1 MNKYN
6 SSLITPVLLAGSIII
21 IITFGIRGSFGVFQI
36 PIENEFQWLRVEFS
50 LALAIQ
56 NLGWGIG
63 APIFGALGEKFG
75 DRKLIIAGAFCYV
88 IGLVLSTFAQNPL
101 THQFLEFIIGFGI
114 AGTGMGM
121 ILAVV
126 GRASSEKNRS
136 MALGIVTAAGSVG
149 QMIGAPIA
157 QALLNSYNWQ
167 QVFIMFALSIII
179 VMLAVPF
186 LKDNPVATK
195 KEIEISLMKVL
206 GNAFKDPNFSMIFFG
221 FFACGY
227 QLAFVSAHF
236 PAMITEMCSAIS
248 PSSILHYLSVSSTSS
263 LGAFAIAFIGF
274 TNIFGTIYA
283 GWLGQRFQ
291 KKYLLAGVYA
301 LRTLIGLLFIIFPIT
316 PLSVVLFS
324 IFMGSLWLATVP
336 LTSGLIAHI
345 YGLRYMGT
353 LYGLV
358 FLSHQL
364 GSFLGVWMG
373 GRLYDATGDYTL
385 VWWIGIG
392 VSAFSTLIHLPIKEK
407 RLQTIDTHYCYTLM
421 PKSGHIIS

>member
-1 MNKYN
+1 MNNYK
-6 SSLITPVLLAGSIII
+6 SSLITPVLLAGSLII

-50 LALAIQ
+50 LAIAIQ

-75 DRKLIIAGAFCYV
+75 DKKMIVAGAFCYV
-88 IGLVLSTFAQNPL
+88 IGLVLSTYAQNPL
-101 THQFLEFIIGFGI
+101 THQFLELIIGFGI
-114 AGTGMGM
+114 AGTGLGM

-136 MALGIVTAAGSVG
+136 MALGIVTAAGSFG
-149 QMIGAPIA
+149 QMFGAPIA
-157 QALLNSYNWQ
+157 QALLNFYSWQ
-167 QVFIMFALSIII
+167 QVFIIFALTIIL
-179 VMLAVPF
+179 VMSVVPF
-186 LKDNPVATK
+186 LKDAPIATK
-195 KEIEISLMKVL
+195 KEVEVSLTKVL
-206 GNAFKDPNFSMIFFG
+206 SNAFKDPTFSMIFFG

-227 QLAFVSAHF
+227 QLAFLTAHF
-236 PAMITEMCSAIS
+236 PAMVTEMCSAIT
-248 PSSILHYLSVSSTSS
+248 PSSALHFIGVSTTSS
-263 LGAFAIAFIGF
+263 LGALAIGLIAFS
-274 TNIFGTIYA
+274 NIFGTIYA
-283 GWLGQRFQ
+283 GWLGQKFP

-301 LRTLIGLLFIIFPIT
+301 LRALIGLIFILLPIT
-316 PLSVVLFS
+316 PVTVILFS
-324 IFMGSLWLATVP
+324 LFMGSLWLATVP

-345 YGLRYMGT
+345 YGLRFMGT

-358 FLSHQL
+358 FFSHQI

-392 VSAFSTLIHLPIKEK
+392 VSVFSTLIHIPIKEQ
-407 RLQTIDTHYCYTLM
+407 RLQTA
-421 PKSGHIIS
+421 

>member
-1 MNKYN
+1 MKEYN
-6 SSLITPVLLAGSIII
+6 SSLISPVLIAGCLIII
-21 IITFGIRGSFGVFQI
+21 VTFGIRGSFGVFQI

-50 LALAIQ
+50 LAIAIQ

-75 DRKLIIAGAFCYV
+75 DRKMIIAGSLCYV
-88 IGLVLSTFAQNPL
+88 SGLILSTFAQNPL
-101 THQFLEFIIGFGI
+101 THQFLELIIGFGI

-149 QMIGAPIA
+149 QMVGAPLA
-157 QALLNSYNWQ
+157 QTLVDLYGWQ
-167 QVFIMFALSIII
+167 QVFIIFALSIVL
-179 VMLAVPF
+179 VMSVVPL
-186 LKDNPVATK
+186 LKETPVSSK
-195 KEIEISLMKVL
+195 KEIEVSLTKVL
-206 GNAFKDPNFSMIFFG
+206 GNAFKDPNFSMIFLG

-236 PAMITEMCSAIS
+236 PAMVTEMCSAIS
-248 PSSILHYLSVSSTSS
+248 PSSLLQYIGVSTTSS
-263 LGAFAIAFIGF
+263 LGALGIALIGF
-274 TNIFGTIYA
+274 SNIFGTIYA
-283 GWLGQRFQ
+283 GWLGQKFP
-291 KKYLLAGVYA
+291 KKYLLAIVYA

-316 PLSVVLFS
+316 PMSVVLFS
-324 IFMGSLWLATVP
+324 FFMGSLWLATVP

-373 GRLYDATGDYTL
+373 GKLYDATGDYTL
-385 VWWIGIG
+385 VWWIGVG
-392 VSAFSTLIHLPIKEK
+392 VSAFSAIIHLPIKEK
-407 RLQTIDTHYCYTLM
+407 KLQ
-421 PKSGHIIS
+421 PA

>member
-1 MNKYN
+1 MNNYK
-6 SSLITPVLLAGSIII
+6 SSLITPVLLAGSLII

-36 PIENEFQWLRVEFS
+36 PIESEFQWLRVEFS
-50 LALAIQ
+50 LAIAIQ

-75 DRKLIIAGAFCYV
+75 DKKMIVAGAFCYV
-88 IGLVLSTFAQNPL
+88 IGLVLSTYAQNPL
-101 THQFLEFIIGFGI
+101 THQFLELIIGFGI
-114 AGTGMGM
+114 AGTGLGM

-136 MALGIVTAAGSVG
+136 MALGIVTAAGSFG
-149 QMIGAPIA
+149 QMFGAPIA
-157 QALLNSYNWQ
+157 QALLNFYSWQ
-167 QVFIMFALSIII
+167 QVFIIFALTIIL
-179 VMLAVPF
+179 VMSVVPF
-186 LKDNPVATK
+186 LKDAPLVTK
-195 KEIEISLMKVL
+195 KEVEISLTKVL
-206 GNAFKDPNFSMIFFG
+206 SNAFKDPTFSMIFFG

-227 QLAFVSAHF
+227 QLAFLTAHF
-236 PAMITEMCSAIS
+236 PAMVTEMCSAIT
-248 PSSILHYLSVSSTSS
+248 PSSALHFIGVSTTSS
-263 LGAFAIAFIGF
+263 LGALAIGLIAFS
-274 TNIFGTIYA
+274 NIFGTIYA
-283 GWLGQRFQ
+283 GWLGQKFQ

-301 LRTLIGLLFIIFPIT
+301 LRALIGLIFILLPIT
-316 PLSVVLFS
+316 PVTVILFS
-324 IFMGSLWLATVP
+324 LFMGSLWLATVP

-358 FLSHQL
+358 FFSHQI

-392 VSAFSTLIHLPIKEK
+392 VSVFSTLIHIPIKEQ
-407 RLQTIDTHYCYTLM
+407 RLQTA
-421 PKSGHIIS
+421 

>member
-1 MNKYN
+1 MNNYK
-6 SSLITPVLLAGSIII
+6 SSLITPVLLAGSLII

-50 LALAIQ
+50 LAIAIQ

-75 DRKLIIAGAFCYV
+75 DKKMIVAGAFCYV
-88 IGLVLSTFAQNPL
+88 IGLVLSTYAQNPL
-101 THQFLEFIIGFGI
+101 THQFLELIIGFGI
-114 AGTGMGM
+114 AGTGLGM

-136 MALGIVTAAGSVG
+136 MALGIVTAAGSFG
-149 QMIGAPIA
+149 QMFGAPIA
-157 QALLNSYNWQ
+157 QALLNFYSWQ
-167 QVFIMFALSIII
+167 QVFIIFALTI
-179 VMLAVPF
+179 VLVMSVVPF
-186 LKDNPVATK
+186 LKDAPMVTK
-195 KEIEISLMKVL
+195 KEVEISLTKVL
-206 GNAFKDPNFSMIFFG
+206 SNAFKDPTFSMIFFG

-227 QLAFVSAHF
+227 QLAFLTAHF
-236 PAMITEMCSAIS
+236 PAMVTEMCSAIT
-248 PSSILHYLSVSSTSS
+248 PSSALHFIGVSTTSS
-263 LGAFAIAFIGF
+263 LGALAIGLIAFS
-274 TNIFGTIYA
+274 NIFGTIYA
-283 GWLGQRFQ
+283 GWLGQKFP
-291 KKYLLAGVYA
+291 KKYLLVGVYA
-301 LRTLIGLLFIIFPIT
+301 LRALIGLIFILLPIT
-316 PLSVVLFS
+316 PVTVILFS
-324 IFMGSLWLATVP
+324 LFMGSLWLATVP

-358 FLSHQL
+358 FFSHQI

-392 VSAFSTLIHLPIKEK
+392 VSVFSTLIHIPIKEQ
-407 RLQTIDTHYCYTLM
+407 RLQTA
-421 PKSGHIIS
+421 

>member
-1 MNKYN
+1 MSNYK
-6 SSLITPVLLAGSIII
+6 SSLITPVLLAGSLII

-50 LALAIQ
+50 LAIAIQ

-75 DRKLIIAGAFCYV
+75 DKKMIVAGAFCYV
-88 IGLVLSTFAQNPL
+88 IGLVLSTYAQNPL
-101 THQFLEFIIGFGI
+101 THQFLELIIGFGI
-114 AGTGMGM
+114 AGTGLGM

-136 MALGIVTAAGSVG
+136 MALGIVTAAGSFG
-149 QMIGAPIA
+149 QMFGAPIA
-157 QALLNSYNWQ
+157 QALLNFYSWQ
-167 QVFIMFALSIII
+167 QVFIIFALTIIL
-179 VMLAVPF
+179 VMSVVPF
-186 LKDNPVATK
+186 LKDAPMVTK
-195 KEIEISLMKVL
+195 KEVEISLTKVL
-206 GNAFKDPNFSMIFFG
+206 SNAFKDPTFSMIFFG

-227 QLAFVSAHF
+227 QLAFLTAHF
-236 PAMITEMCSAIS
+236 PAMVTEMCSKIT
-248 PSSILHYLSVSSTSS
+248 PSSALHFIGVSTTSS
-263 LGAFAIAFIGF
+263 LGALAIGLIAFS
-274 TNIFGTIYA
+274 NIFGTIYA
-283 GWLGQRFQ
+283 GWLGQKFP

-301 LRTLIGLLFIIFPIT
+301 LRALIGLIFILLPIT
-316 PLSVVLFS
+316 PVTVILFS
-324 IFMGSLWLATVP
+324 LFMGSLWLATVP

-358 FLSHQL
+358 FFSHQI

-392 VSAFSTLIHLPIKEK
+392 VSVFSTLIHIPIKEQ
-407 RLQTIDTHYCYTLM
+407 RLQTA
-421 PKSGHIIS
+421 

>member
-1 MNKYN
+1 MKEYN
-6 SSLITPVLLAGSIII
+6 SSLISPVLIAGCLIII
-21 IITFGIRGSFGVFQI
+21 VTFGIRGSFGVFQI

-50 LALAIQ
+50 LAIAIQ

-75 DRKLIIAGAFCYV
+75 DRKMIIAGSFCYV
-88 IGLVLSTFAQNPL
+88 SGLILSTFAQNPL
-101 THQFLEFIIGFGI
+101 THQFLELIIGFGI

-149 QMIGAPIA
+149 QMVGAPLA
-157 QALLNSYNWQ
+157 QTLVDLYGWQ
-167 QVFIMFALSIII
+167 QVFIIFAFSIVL
-179 VMLAVPF
+179 VMSVVPL
-186 LKDNPVATK
+186 LKETPVSTK
-195 KEIEISLMKVL
+195 KEIEVSLTKVL
-206 GNAFKDPNFSMIFFG
+206 GNAFKDPNFSMIFLG

-236 PAMITEMCSAIS
+236 PAMVTEMCSAIS
-248 PSSILHYLSVSSTSS
+248 PSSLLQYIGVSTTSS
-263 LGAFAIAFIGF
+263 LGALGIAVIGF
-274 TNIFGTIYA
+274 SNIFGTIYA
-283 GWLGQRFQ
+283 GWLGQKFP
-291 KKYLLAGVYA
+291 KKYLLAIVYA

-316 PLSVVLFS
+316 PMSVVLFS
-324 IFMGSLWLATVP
+324 FFMGSLWLATVP

-373 GRLYDATGDYTL
+373 GKLYDATDDYTL
-385 VWWIGIG
+385 VWWIGVG
-392 VSAFSTLIHLPIKEK
+392 VSAFSAIIHLPIKEK
-407 RLQTIDTHYCYTLM
+407 KLQ
-421 PKSGHIIS
+421 PA

>member
-1 MNKYN
+1 
-6 SSLITPVLLAGSIII
+6 
-21 IITFGIRGSFGVFQI
+21 
-36 PIENEFQWLRVEFS
+36 
-50 LALAIQ
+50 
-56 NLGWGIG
+56 
-63 APIFGALGEKFG
+63 
-75 DRKLIIAGAFCYV
+75 
-88 IGLVLSTFAQNPL
+88 
-101 THQFLEFIIGFGI
+101 
-114 AGTGMGM
+114 
-121 ILAVV
+121 
-126 GRASSEKNRS
+126 
-136 MALGIVTAAGSVG
+136 
-149 QMIGAPIA
+149 
-157 QALLNSYNWQ
+157 
-167 QVFIMFALSIII
+167 MFALSIII

-248 PSSILHYLSVSSTSS
+248 PTSILHYLSVSSTSS
-263 LGAFAIAFIGF
+263 LGAFAIALIGF

-407 RLQTIDTHYCYTLM
+407 RLQTI
-421 PKSGHIIS
+421 

>member
-1 MNKYN
+1 MKVNN
-6 SSLITPVLLAGSIII
+6 SSLISPVLIAGCLII

-50 LALAIQ
+50 LAIAIQ

-63 APIFGALGEKFG
+63 APIFGALGEKLG
-75 DRKLIIAGAFCYV
+75 DRKMIIVGALCYV
-88 IGLVLSTFAQNPL
+88 TGLILSTFAQNPL
-101 THQFLEFIIGFGI
+101 THQFLELIIGFGI

-149 QMIGAPIA
+149 QMVGAPLA
-157 QALLNSYNWQ
+157 QFLLDLYGWQ
-167 QVFIMFALSIII
+167 QVFIIFAFSIVL
-179 VMLAVPF
+179 VMTVVPL
-186 LKDNPVATK
+186 LKETPVSSK
-195 KEIEISLMKVL
+195 KEIEVSLTKVL
-206 GNAFKDPNFSMIFFG
+206 GNAFKDPNFSMIFLG

-236 PAMITEMCSAIS
+236 PAMVTEMCSAIS
-248 PSSILHYLSVSSTSS
+248 PSSLLHYFGVSTTSI
-263 LGAFAIAFIGF
+263 LGALAIALIGF
-274 TNIFGTIYA
+274 SNIFGTIYA
-283 GWLGQRFQ
+283 GWLGQKFP
-291 KKYLLAGVYA
+291 KKYLLAIVYA
-301 LRTLIGLLFIIFPIT
+301 LRTLIGIIFIILPIT
-316 PLSVVLFS
+316 PTTVVFFS
-324 IFMGSLWLATVP
+324 FFMGSLWLATIP

-373 GRLYDATGDYTL
+373 GKLYDATGDYTL

-392 VSAFSTLIHLPIKEK
+392 VSAFSTLVHLPIKEK
-407 RLQTIDTHYCYTLM
+407 RLQTV
-421 PKSGHIIS
+421 

>member
-1 MNKYN
+1 MKNYN
-6 SSLITPVLLAGSIII
+6 SSLITPVLLAGSLII

-50 LALAIQ
+50 LAIAIQ

-75 DRKLIIAGAFCYV
+75 DKKMIIVGAFCYV
-88 IGLVLSTFAQNPL
+88 IGLVLSTYAQNPL
-101 THQFLEFIIGFGI
+101 THQFLELIIGFGI
-114 AGTGMGM
+114 AGTGLGM

-136 MALGIVTAAGSVG
+136 MALGIVTAAGSFG
-149 QMIGAPIA
+149 QMFGAPIA
-157 QALLNSYNWQ
+157 QALLNFYSWQ
-167 QVFIMFALSIII
+167 QVFIVFALTI
-179 VMLAVPF
+179 VLVMSVVPF
-186 LKDNPVATK
+186 LKDAPVATK
-195 KEIEISLMKVL
+195 KEVETSLSKVL
-206 GNAFKDPNFSMIFFG
+206 SNAFKDPTFSMIFFG

-227 QLAFVSAHF
+227 QLAFLTAHF
-236 PAMITEMCSAIS
+236 PAMVTEMCSAIT
-248 PSSILHYLSVSSTSS
+248 PSSALHFIGISSTSS
-263 LGAFAIAFIGF
+263 LGALAIGLIAFS
-274 TNIFGTIYA
+274 NIFGTIYA
-283 GWLGQRFQ
+283 GWLGQKFP

-301 LRTLIGLLFIIFPIT
+301 LRALIGLIFILLPIT
-316 PLSVVLFS
+316 PTTVILFS
-324 IFMGSLWLATVP
+324 LFMGSLWLATVP
-336 LTSGLIAHI
+336 LTSGLIAHV

-358 FLSHQL
+358 FFSHQI

-392 VSAFSTLIHLPIKEK
+392 VSIFSTLIHIPIKEE
-407 RLQTIDTHYCYTLM
+407 RLQTAKI
-421 PKSGHIIS
+421 

>member
-1 MNKYN
+1 MKNYN
-6 SSLITPVLLAGSIII
+6 SSLITPVLLAGSLII

-50 LALAIQ
+50 LAIAIQ

-75 DRKLIIAGAFCYV
+75 DKKMIIVGAFCYV
-88 IGLVLSTFAQNPL
+88 IGLVLSTYAQNPL
-101 THQFLEFIIGFGI
+101 THQFLELIIGFGI
-114 AGTGMGM
+114 AGTGLGM

-136 MALGIVTAAGSVG
+136 MALGIVTAAGSFG
-149 QMIGAPIA
+149 QMFGAPIA
-157 QALLNSYNWQ
+157 QALLNFYSWQ
-167 QVFIMFALSIII
+167 QVFIIFALTI
-179 VMLAVPF
+179 VLVMSVVPF
-186 LKDNPVATK
+186 LKDAPVATK
-195 KEIEISLMKVL
+195 KEVEVSLSKVL
-206 GNAFKDPNFSMIFFG
+206 SNAFKDPTFSMIFFG

-227 QLAFVSAHF
+227 QLAFLTAHF
-236 PAMITEMCSAIS
+236 PAMVTEMCSAIT
-248 PSSILHYLSVSSTSS
+248 PSSALHFIGISSTSS
-263 LGAFAIAFIGF
+263 LGALAIGLIAFS
-274 TNIFGTIYA
+274 NIFGTIYA
-283 GWLGQRFQ
+283 GWLGQKFP

-301 LRTLIGLLFIIFPIT
+301 LRALIGLIFILLPIT
-316 PLSVVLFS
+316 PTTVILFS
-324 IFMGSLWLATVP
+324 LFMGSLWLATVP
-336 LTSGLIAHI
+336 LTSGLIAHV

-358 FLSHQL
+358 FFSHQI

-392 VSAFSTLIHLPIKEK
+392 VSIFSTLIHIPIKEEK
-407 RLQTIDTHYCYTLM
+407 LQTAKI
-421 PKSGHIIS
+421 

>member
-1 MNKYN
+1 MKEYK
-6 SSLITPVLLAGSIII
+6 SSLVSPVLIAGSLIII
-21 IITFGIRGSFGVFQI
+21 VTFGIRGSFGVFQI
-36 PIENEFQWLRVEFS
+36 PIENEFEWLRVEFS
-50 LALAIQ
+50 LAIAIQ

-75 DRKLIIAGAFCYV
+75 DRKMIIAGSLCYV
-88 IGLVLSTFAQNPL
+88 SGLILSTFAQNPL
-101 THQFLEFIIGFGI
+101 THQFLELIIGFGI

-149 QMIGAPIA
+149 QMVGAPLA
-157 QALLNSYNWQ
+157 QTLVDLYGWQ
-167 QVFIMFALSIII
+167 QVFIIFAFSIVL
-179 VMLAVPF
+179 VMSVVPL
-186 LKDNPVATK
+186 LKETPVSTK
-195 KEIEISLMKVL
+195 KEIEVSLTKVL
-206 GNAFKDPNFSMIFFG
+206 GNAFKDPNFSMIFLG

-236 PAMITEMCSAIS
+236 PAMVTEMCSAIS
-248 PSSILHYLSVSSTSS
+248 PSSLLQYIGVSTTSS
-263 LGAFAIAFIGF
+263 LGALGIAVIGF
-274 TNIFGTIYA
+274 SNIFGTIYA
-283 GWLGQRFQ
+283 GWLGQKFP
-291 KKYLLAGVYA
+291 KKYLLAIVYA

-316 PLSVVLFS
+316 PMSVVLFS
-324 IFMGSLWLATVP
+324 FFMGSLWLATVP

-373 GRLYDATGDYTL
+373 GKLYDATGDYTL
-385 VWWIGIG
+385 VWWIGVG
-392 VSAFSTLIHLPIKEK
+392 VSAFSAIIHLPIKEK
-407 RLQTIDTHYCYTLM
+407 KLQ
-421 PKSGHIIS
+421 PA

>member
-1 MNKYN
+1 MKEYN
-6 SSLITPVLLAGSIII
+6 SSLISPVLIAGCLIII
-21 IITFGIRGSFGVFQI
+21 VTFGIRGSFGVFQI

-50 LALAIQ
+50 LAIAIQ

-75 DRKLIIAGAFCYV
+75 DKKMIIVGALCYV
-88 IGLVLSTFAQNPL
+88 SGLVVSTFAQSPL
-101 THQFLEFIIGFGI
+101 THQFLELLIGFGI

-149 QMIGAPIA
+149 QMVGAPLA
-157 QALLNSYNWQ
+157 QILVDLYGWK
-167 QVFIMFALSIII
+167 QVFIIFALSIII
-179 VMLAVPF
+179 VMFAVPL
-186 LKDNPVATK
+186 LKETKISTK
-195 KEIEISLMKVL
+195 KEIEVSLKKVL
-206 GNAFKDPNFSMIFFG
+206 GNAFKDPNFSMIFLG

-236 PAMITEMCSAIS
+236 PALVTEMCSTIS
-248 PSSILHYLSVSSTSS
+248 PSSLLHYIGISTTSS
-263 LGAFAIAFIGF
+263 LGALAIAIIGF
-274 TNIFGTIYA
+274 SNIFGTIYA
-283 GWLGQRFQ
+283 GWLGQRFP
-291 KKYLLAGVYA
+291 KKYLLAIVYT
-301 LRTLIGLLFIIFPIT
+301 LRTLIGLIFIILPIT
-316 PLSVVLFS
+316 PTSVVLFS
-324 IFMGSLWLATVP
+324 FFMGSLWLATVP

-373 GRLYDATGDYTL
+373 GKLYDATGDYTL
-385 VWWIGIG
+385 VWWIGVG
-392 VSAFSTLIHLPIKEK
+392 VSAFSALIHLPIKEK
-407 RLQTIDTHYCYTLM
+407 NLQAA
-421 PKSGHIIS
+421 

>member
-1 MNKYN
+1 MKEHNI
-6 SSLITPVLLAGSIII
+6 SLISPVLIAGCLIII
-21 IITFGIRGSFGVFQI
+21 VTFGIRGSFGVFQI
-36 PIENEFQWLRVEFS
+36 PIENDFQWLRVEFS
-50 LALAIQ
+50 LAIAIQ

-75 DRKLIIAGAFCYV
+75 DKKMIIIGALCYVSGLII
-88 IGLVLSTFAQNPL
+88 STFAQSPL
-101 THQFLEFIIGFGI
+101 THQFLELIIGFGI

-149 QMIGAPIA
+149 QMVGAPLA
-157 QALLNSYNWQ
+157 QFLLNLYEWQ
-167 QVFIMFALSIII
+167 QVFIIFAFSIVLI
-179 VMLAVPF
+179 MAVVPL
-186 LKDNPVATK
+186 LKETPISSK
-195 KEIEISLMKVL
+195 KEIEVSLTKVV
-206 GNAFKDPNFSMIFFG
+206 GNAFKDPNFSMIFLG

-236 PAMITEMCSAIS
+236 PAMVTEMCSAIS
-248 PSSILHYLSVSSTSS
+248 PSSILHYFGVSTTSG
-263 LGAFAIAFIGF
+263 LGALAIALIGF
-274 TNIFGTIYA
+274 SNIFGTIYA
-283 GWLGQRFQ
+283 GWLGQKFP
-291 KKYLLAGVYA
+291 KKYLLTIVYA
-301 LRTLIGLLFIIFPIT
+301 LRTLIGIIFIILPIT
-316 PLSVVLFS
+316 PMTVVFFS
-324 IFMGSLWLATVP
+324 FFMGSLWLATVP

-373 GRLYDATGDYTL
+373 GKLYDATGDYTL

-392 VSAFSTLIHLPIKEK
+392 VSAFSTLVHLPIKEK
-407 RLQTIDTHYCYTLM
+407 NLQAA
-421 PKSGHIIS
+421 

>member
-1 MNKYN
+1 MKNYN
-6 SSLITPVLLAGSIII
+6 SSLITPVLLAGSLII

-50 LALAIQ
+50 LAIAIQ

-75 DRKLIIAGAFCYV
+75 DKKMIIVGAFCYV
-88 IGLVLSTFAQNPL
+88 IGLVLSTYAQNPL
-101 THQFLEFIIGFGI
+101 THQFLELIIGFGI
-114 AGTGMGM
+114 AGTGLGM

-136 MALGIVTAAGSVG
+136 MALGIVTAAGSFG
-149 QMIGAPIA
+149 QMFGAPIA
-157 QALLNSYNWQ
+157 QALLNFYSWQ
-167 QVFIMFALSIII
+167 QVFIIFALTI
-179 VMLAVPF
+179 VLVMSVVPF
-186 LKDNPVATK
+186 LKDAPVATK
-195 KEIEISLMKVL
+195 KEVEVSLSKVL
-206 GNAFKDPNFSMIFFG
+206 SNAFKDPTFSMIFFG

-227 QLAFVSAHF
+227 QLAFLTAHF
-236 PAMITEMCSAIS
+236 PAMVTEMCSAIT
-248 PSSILHYLSVSSTSS
+248 PSSALHFIGISSTSS
-263 LGAFAIAFIGF
+263 LGALAIGLIAFS
-274 TNIFGTIYA
+274 NIFGTIYA
-283 GWLGQRFQ
+283 GWLGQKFP

-301 LRTLIGLLFIIFPIT
+301 LRALIGLIFILLPIT
-316 PLSVVLFS
+316 PTTVILFS
-324 IFMGSLWLATVP
+324 LFMGSLWLATVP
-336 LTSGLIAHI
+336 LTSGLIAHV

-358 FLSHQL
+358 FFSHQI

-392 VSAFSTLIHLPIKEK
+392 VSVFSTLIHIPIKEQ
-407 RLQTIDTHYCYTLM
+407 RLQTA
-421 PKSGHIIS
+421 

>member
-1 MNKYN
+1 MKEYN
-6 SSLITPVLLAGSIII
+6 SSLISPVLIAGCLIII
-21 IITFGIRGSFGVFQI
+21 VTFGIRGSFGVFQI

-50 LALAIQ
+50 LAIAIQ

-75 DRKLIIAGAFCYV
+75 DRKMIIAGSLCYV
-88 IGLVLSTFAQNPL
+88 SGLILSTFAQNPL
-101 THQFLEFIIGFGI
+101 THQFLELIIGFGI

-149 QMIGAPIA
+149 QMVGAPLA
-157 QALLNSYNWQ
+157 QTLVDLYGWQ
-167 QVFIMFALSIII
+167 QVFIIFAFSIVL
-179 VMLAVPF
+179 VMSVVPL
-186 LKDNPVATK
+186 LKETPVSTK
-195 KEIEISLMKVL
+195 KEIEVSLTKVL
-206 GNAFKDPNFSMIFFG
+206 GNAFKDPNFSMIFLG

-236 PAMITEMCSAIS
+236 PAMVTEMCSAIS
-248 PSSILHYLSVSSTSS
+248 PSSLLQYIGVSTTSS
-263 LGAFAIAFIGF
+263 LGALGIAVIGF
-274 TNIFGTIYA
+274 SNIFGTIYA
-283 GWLGQRFQ
+283 GWLGQKFP
-291 KKYLLAGVYA
+291 KKYLLAIVYA

-316 PLSVVLFS
+316 PMSVVLFS
-324 IFMGSLWLATVP
+324 FFMGSLWLATVP

-373 GRLYDATGDYTL
+373 GKLYDATGDYTL
-385 VWWIGIG
+385 VWWIGVG
-392 VSAFSTLIHLPIKEK
+392 VSAFSAIIHLPIKEK
-407 RLQTIDTHYCYTLM
+407 KLQ
-421 PKSGHIIS
+421 PA

>member
-1 MNKYN
+1 MKVNN
-6 SSLITPVLLAGSIII
+6 SSLVSPVLIAGCLII

-50 LALAIQ
+50 LAIAIQ

-63 APIFGALGEKFG
+63 APIFGALGEKLG
-75 DRKLIIAGAFCYV
+75 DRKMIIVGALCYV
-88 IGLVLSTFAQNPL
+88 TGLILSTFAQNPL
-101 THQFLEFIIGFGI
+101 THQFLELIIGFGI

-149 QMIGAPIA
+149 QMVGAPLA
-157 QALLNSYNWQ
+157 QFLLDLYGWQ
-167 QVFIMFALSIII
+167 QVFIIFAFSIVL
-179 VMLAVPF
+179 VMTVVPL
-186 LKDNPVATK
+186 LKETPVSSK
-195 KEIEISLMKVL
+195 KEIEVSLTKVL
-206 GNAFKDPNFSMIFFG
+206 GNAFKDPNFSMIFLG

-236 PAMITEMCSAIS
+236 PAMVTEMCSAIS
-248 PSSILHYLSVSSTSS
+248 PSSLLHYFGVSTTSS
-263 LGAFAIAFIGF
+263 LGALAIALIGF
-274 TNIFGTIYA
+274 SNIFGTIYA
-283 GWLGQRFQ
+283 GWLGQKFPR
-291 KKYLLAGVYA
+291 KYLLAIVYA
-301 LRTLIGLLFIIFPIT
+301 LRTLIGIIFIILPIT
-316 PLSVVLFS
+316 PTTVVFFS
-324 IFMGSLWLATVP
+324 FFMGSLWLATVP

-373 GRLYDATGDYTL
+373 GKLYDATGDYTL

-392 VSAFSTLIHLPIKEK
+392 VSAFSTLVHLPIKEK
-407 RLQTIDTHYCYTLM
+407 KLQTV
-421 PKSGHIIS
+421 

>member
-1 MNKYN
+1 MKEYN
-6 SSLITPVLLAGSIII
+6 SSLISPVLIAGCLIII
-21 IITFGIRGSFGVFQI
+21 VTFGIRGSFGVFQI

-50 LALAIQ
+50 LAIAIQ

-75 DRKLIIAGAFCYV
+75 DRKMIIAGSFCYV
-88 IGLVLSTFAQNPL
+88 SGLILSTFAQNPL
-101 THQFLEFIIGFGI
+101 THQFLELIIGFGI

-149 QMIGAPIA
+149 QMVGAPLA
-157 QALLNSYNWQ
+157 QTLVDLYGWQ
-167 QVFIMFALSIII
+167 QVFIIFALSIVL
-179 VMLAVPF
+179 VMSVVPL
-186 LKDNPVATK
+186 LKETPVSSK
-195 KEIEISLMKVL
+195 KEIEVSLTKVL
-206 GNAFKDPNFSMIFFG
+206 GNAFKDPNFSMIFLG

-236 PAMITEMCSAIS
+236 PAMVTEMCSAIS
-248 PSSILHYLSVSSTSS
+248 PSSLLQYIGVSTTSS
-263 LGAFAIAFIGF
+263 LGALGIALIGF
-274 TNIFGTIYA
+274 SNIFGTIYA
-283 GWLGQRFQ
+283 GWLGQKFP
-291 KKYLLAGVYA
+291 KKYLLAIVYA

-316 PLSVVLFS
+316 PMSVVLFS
-324 IFMGSLWLATVP
+324 FFMGSLWLATVP

-373 GRLYDATGDYTL
+373 GKLYDATGDYTL
-385 VWWIGIG
+385 VWWIGVG
-392 VSAFSTLIHLPIKEK
+392 VSAFSAIIHLPIKEK
-407 RLQTIDTHYCYTLM
+407 KLQ
-421 PKSGHIIS
+421 PS

>member
-1 MNKYN
+1 MKEYN
-6 SSLITPVLLAGSIII
+6 SSLISPVLIAGCLIII
-21 IITFGIRGSFGVFQI
+21 VTFGIRGSFGVFQI

-50 LALAIQ
+50 LAIAIQ

-75 DRKLIIAGAFCYV
+75 DRKMIIAGSLCYV
-88 IGLVLSTFAQNPL
+88 SGLILSTFAQNPL
-101 THQFLEFIIGFGI
+101 THQFLELIIGFGI

-149 QMIGAPIA
+149 QMVGAPLA
-157 QALLNSYNWQ
+157 QTLVDLYGWQ
-167 QVFIMFALSIII
+167 QVFIIFAFSIVL
-179 VMLAVPF
+179 VMSVVPL
-186 LKDNPVATK
+186 LKETPVSTK
-195 KEIEISLMKVL
+195 KEIEVSLTKVL
-206 GNAFKDPNFSMIFFG
+206 GNAFKDPNFSMIFLG

-236 PAMITEMCSAIS
+236 PAMVTEMCSAIS
-248 PSSILHYLSVSSTSS
+248 PSSLLQYIGVSTTSS
-263 LGAFAIAFIGF
+263 LGALGIAVIGF
-274 TNIFGTIYA
+274 SNIFGTIYA
-283 GWLGQRFQ
+283 GWLGQKFP
-291 KKYLLAGVYA
+291 KKYLLAIVYA

-316 PLSVVLFS
+316 PMSVVLFS
-324 IFMGSLWLATVP
+324 FFMGSLWLATVP

-373 GRLYDATGDYTL
+373 GKLYDTTGDYTL
-385 VWWIGIG
+385 VWWIGVG
-392 VSAFSTLIHLPIKEK
+392 VSAFSAIIHL
-407 RLQTIDTHYCYTLM
+407 
-421 PKSGHIIS
+421 

>member
-1 MNKYN
+1 MKYYN
-6 SSLITPVLLAGSIII
+6 SSLITPVLLAGSLII

-50 LALAIQ
+50 LAIAIQ

-75 DRKLIIAGAFCYV
+75 DKKMIIVGAFCYV
-88 IGLVLSTFAQNPL
+88 IGLVLSTYAQNPL
-101 THQFLEFIIGFGI
+101 THQFLELIIGFGI
-114 AGTGMGM
+114 AGTGLGM

-136 MALGIVTAAGSVG
+136 MALGIVTAAGSFG
-149 QMIGAPIA
+149 QMFGAPIA
-157 QALLNSYNWQ
+157 QALLNFYSWQ
-167 QVFIMFALSIII
+167 QVFIVFALTI
-179 VMLAVPF
+179 VLVMSVVPF
-186 LKDNPVATK
+186 LKDTPVATK
-195 KEIEISLMKVL
+195 KEVEVSLSKVL
-206 GNAFKDPNFSMIFFG
+206 SNAFKDPTFSMIFFG

-227 QLAFVSAHF
+227 QLAFLTAHF
-236 PAMITEMCSAIS
+236 PAMVTEMCSAIT
-248 PSSILHYLSVSSTSS
+248 PSSALHFIGISSTSS
-263 LGAFAIAFIGF
+263 LGALAIGLIAFS
-274 TNIFGTIYA
+274 NIFGTIYA
-283 GWLGQRFQ
+283 GWLGQKFP

-301 LRTLIGLLFIIFPIT
+301 LRALIGLIFILLPIT
-316 PLSVVLFS
+316 PTTVILFS
-324 IFMGSLWLATVP
+324 LFMGSLWLATVP
-336 LTSGLIAHI
+336 LTSGLIAHV

-358 FLSHQL
+358 FFSHQI

-392 VSAFSTLIHLPIKEK
+392 VSIFSTLIHIPIKEE
-407 RLQTIDTHYCYTLM
+407 RLQTAKI
-421 PKSGHIIS
+421 

>member
-1 MNKYN
+1 MKNN
-6 SSLITPVLLAGSIII
+6 NNSLITPVLLAGSLII
-21 IITFGIRGSFGVFQI
+21 IITFGIRGSFGIFQI
-36 PIENEFQWLRVEFS
+36 PIENEFQWLRIEFS

-88 IGLVLSTFAQNPL
+88 IGLVLSTFAESPL
-101 THQFLEFIIGFGI
+101 THQILEFIIGFGI

-121 ILAVV
+121 ILAIV
-126 GRASSEKNRS
+126 GRASSDKNRL

-157 QALLNSYNWQ
+157 QALLNVYNWQ
-167 QVFIMFALSIII
+167 HVFIIFSLSIIV
-179 VMLAVPF
+179 VMSVVPL
-186 LKDNPVATK
+186 LKSNSISTK
-195 KEIEISLMKVL
+195 KEIEISLSKVL
-206 GNAFKDPNFSMIFFG
+206 KNAFKDPNFGMIFLG

-236 PAMITEMCSAIS
+236 PAMVTEMCSAIN
-248 PSSILHYLSVSSTSS
+248 PSSVLNYLGVSNTSS
-263 LGAFAIAFIGF
+263 LGALAIALIGF
-274 TNIFGTIYA
+274 SNIFGTIYA
-283 GWLGQRFQ
+283 GWLGQRFP
-291 KKYLLAGVYA
+291 KKYLLTGVYA

-392 VSAFSTLIHLPIKEK
+392 VSAFSTLIHLPIKEEK
-407 RLQTIDTHYCYTLM
+407 LQTA
-421 PKSGHIIS
+421 

>member
-1 MNKYN
+1 MKNQN
-6 SSLITPVLLAGSIII
+6 SSLVTPVLLAGSIII
-21 IITFGIRGSFGVFQI
+21 LITFGIRGSFGVFQI
-36 PIENEFQWLRVEFS
+36 PIENDFQWLRVEFS
-50 LALAIQ
+50 LAIALQ

-75 DRKLIIAGAFCYV
+75 DRKLIIVGGIFYV
-88 IGLVLSTFAQNPL
+88 IGLVLSTFAESPL
-101 THQFLEFIIGFGI
+101 SHQILEFIIGFGI

-126 GRASSEKNRS
+126 GRASSDKNRS
-136 MALGIVTAAGSVG
+136 MSLGIVTAAGSLG
-149 QMIGAPIA
+149 QMFGAPIA
-157 QALLNSYNWQ
+157 QNLLNFYSWQ
-167 QVFIMFALSIII
+167 DVFIFFALTVI
-179 VMLAVPF
+179 VVMIAVPF
-186 LKDNPVATK
+186 LKGKPIQTK
-195 KEIEISLMKVL
+195 QEVNTSLRKIL
-206 GNAFKDPNFSMIFFG
+206 GHAIKDPNFGMIFLG

-248 PSSILHYLSVSSTSS
+248 PTSMLHYLNVSSTSA
-263 LGAFAIAFIGF
+263 LGALAIALIGF
-274 TNIFGTIYA
+274 SNIFGTIFA
-283 GWLGQRFQ
+283 GWLGIKYQ

-316 PLSVVLFS
+316 PMSVVLFS
-324 IFMGSLWLATVP
+324 IFMGTLWLATVP

-392 VSAFSTLIHLPIKEK
+392 VSAFSTLIHLPISEK
-407 RLQTIDTHYCYTLM
+407 RVQAI
-421 PKSGHIIS
+421 

>member
-1 MNKYN
+1 MKEYN
-6 SSLITPVLLAGSIII
+6 SSLISPVLIAGCLIII
-21 IITFGIRGSFGVFQI
+21 VTFGIRGSFGVFQI

-50 LALAIQ
+50 LAIAIQ

-75 DRKLIIAGAFCYV
+75 DKKMIIVGALCYV
-88 IGLVLSTFAQNPL
+88 SGLVVSTFAQSPL
-101 THQFLEFIIGFGI
+101 THQFLELLIGFGI

-149 QMIGAPIA
+149 QMVGAPLA
-157 QALLNSYNWQ
+157 QTLVDLYGWK
-167 QVFIMFALSIII
+167 QVFIIFALSIIL
-179 VMLAVPF
+179 VMFAVPL
-186 LKDNPVATK
+186 LKETKISTK
-195 KEIEISLMKVL
+195 KEIEVSLKKVL
-206 GNAFKDPNFSMIFFG
+206 GNAFKDPNFSMIFLG

-236 PAMITEMCSAIS
+236 PALVTEMCSAIS
-248 PSSILHYLSVSSTSS
+248 PSSLLHYIGISTTSS
-263 LGAFAIAFIGF
+263 LGALAISIIGF
-274 TNIFGTIYA
+274 SNIFGTIYA
-283 GWLGQRFQ
+283 GWLGQRFP
-291 KKYLLAGVYA
+291 KKYLLAMVYT
-301 LRTLIGLLFIIFPIT
+301 LRTLIGLIFIILPIT
-316 PLSVVLFS
+316 PTSVVLFS
-324 IFMGSLWLATVP
+324 FFMGSLWLATVP

-373 GRLYDATGDYTL
+373 GKLYDATGDYTL
-385 VWWIGIG
+385 VWWIGVG
-392 VSAFSTLIHLPIKEK
+392 VSAFSALIHLPIKEK
-407 RLQTIDTHYCYTLM
+407 NLQTV
-421 PKSGHIIS
+421 

>member
-1 MNKYN
+1 MKNNN
-6 SSLITPVLLAGSIII
+6 SSLITPVLLAGSLII
-21 IITFGIRGSFGVFQI
+21 IITFGIRGSFGIFQI
-36 PIENEFQWLRVEFS
+36 PIENEFQWLRIEFS

-88 IGLVLSTFAQNPL
+88 IGLVLSTFAESPL
-101 THQFLEFIIGFGI
+101 THQILEFIIGFGI

-121 ILAVV
+121 ILAIV
-126 GRASSEKNRS
+126 GRASSDKNRL

-157 QALLNSYNWQ
+157 QALLNVYNWQ
-167 QVFIMFALSIII
+167 HVFIIFSLSIIV
-179 VMLAVPF
+179 VMSVVPL
-186 LKDNPVATK
+186 LKSNSISTK
-195 KEIEISLMKVL
+195 KEIEISLSKVL
-206 GNAFKDPNFSMIFFG
+206 GNAFKDPNFGMIFLG

-236 PAMITEMCSAIS
+236 PAMVTEMCSAIS
-248 PSSILHYLSVSSTSS
+248 PSSVLNYLGVSNTSS
-263 LGAFAIAFIGF
+263 LGALAIALIGF
-274 TNIFGTIYA
+274 SNIFGTIYA
-283 GWLGQRFQ
+283 GWLGQRFP
-291 KKYLLAGVYA
+291 KKYLLTGVYA

-407 RLQTIDTHYCYTLM
+407 KLQAA
-421 PKSGHIIS
+421 

>member
-1 MNKYN
+1 MKVYN
-6 SSLITPVLLAGSIII
+6 SSLVSPVLIAGCLIII
-21 IITFGIRGSFGVFQI
+21 VTFGIRGSFGVFQI

-50 LALAIQ
+50 LAIAIQ

-75 DRKLIIAGAFCYV
+75 DRKMIIAGSLCYV
-88 IGLVLSTFAQNPL
+88 SGLILSTFAQNPL
-101 THQFLEFIIGFGI
+101 THQFLELIIGFGI

-126 GRASSEKNRS
+126 GRASSEENRS

-149 QMIGAPIA
+149 QMVGAPLA
-157 QALLNSYNWQ
+157 QTLVDLYGWQ
-167 QVFIMFALSIII
+167 QVFIIFAFSIVL
-179 VMLAVPF
+179 VMSVVPL
-186 LKDNPVATK
+186 LKETPVSSK
-195 KEIEISLMKVL
+195 KEIEVSLTKVL
-206 GNAFKDPNFSMIFFG
+206 SNAFKDPNFSMIFLG

-236 PAMITEMCSAIS
+236 PAMVTEMCSAIS
-248 PSSILHYLSVSSTSS
+248 PSSLLQYFGVSTTSS
-263 LGAFAIAFIGF
+263 LGALGIALIGF
-274 TNIFGTIYA
+274 SNIFGTIYA
-283 GWLGQRFQ
+283 GWLGQKFP
-291 KKYLLAGVYA
+291 KKYLLALVYA

-316 PLSVVLFS
+316 PMSVVLFS
-324 IFMGSLWLATVP
+324 FFMGSLWLATVP

-373 GRLYDATGDYTL
+373 GKLYDATGDYTL
-385 VWWIGIG
+385 VWWIGVG
-392 VSAFSTLIHLPIKEK
+392 VSAFSAIIHLPIKEK
-407 RLQTIDTHYCYTLM
+407 KLQ
-421 PKSGHIIS
+421 PA

>member
-1 MNKYN
+1 MKEYN
-6 SSLITPVLLAGSIII
+6 SSLISPVLIAGCLIII
-21 IITFGIRGSFGVFQI
+21 VTFGIRGSFGVFQI

-50 LALAIQ
+50 LAIAIQ

-75 DRKLIIAGAFCYV
+75 DKKMIIVGALCYV
-88 IGLVLSTFAQNPL
+88 SGLVVSTFAQSPL
-101 THQFLEFIIGFGI
+101 THQFLELLIGFGI

-136 MALGIVTAAGSVG
+136 MALAIVTAAGSVG
-149 QMIGAPIA
+149 QMVGAPLA
-157 QALLNSYNWQ
+157 QILVDLYGWK
-167 QVFIMFALSIII
+167 QVFIIFALSIIL
-179 VMLAVPF
+179 VMFVVPL
-186 LKDNPVATK
+186 LKETKISTK
-195 KEIEISLMKVL
+195 KEIEVSLKKVL
-206 GNAFKDPNFSMIFFG
+206 GNAVKDPNFSMIFLG

-236 PAMITEMCSAIS
+236 PALVTEMCSTIS
-248 PSSILHYLSVSSTSS
+248 PSSLLHYIGISTTSS
-263 LGAFAIAFIGF
+263 LGALAIAIIGF
-274 TNIFGTIYA
+274 SNIFGTIYA
-283 GWLGQRFQ
+283 GWLGQKFP
-291 KKYLLAGVYA
+291 KKYLLAIIYT
-301 LRTLIGLLFIIFPIT
+301 LRTLIGLIFIILPIT
-316 PLSVVLFS
+316 PTSVVLFS
-324 IFMGSLWLATVP
+324 FFMGSLWLATVP

-373 GRLYDATGDYTL
+373 GKLYDATGDYTL
-385 VWWIGIG
+385 VWWIGVG
-392 VSAFSTLIHLPIKEK
+392 VSAFSALIHLPIKEK
-407 RLQTIDTHYCYTLM
+407 NLQAA
-421 PKSGHIIS
+421 

>member
-1 MNKYN
+1 MNNYK
-6 SSLITPVLLAGSIII
+6 SSLITPVLLAGSLII

-50 LALAIQ
+50 LAIAIQ

-75 DRKLIIAGAFCYV
+75 DKKMIVAGAFCYV
-88 IGLVLSTFAQNPL
+88 IGLVLSTYAQNPL
-101 THQFLEFIIGFGI
+101 THQFLELIIGFGI
-114 AGTGMGM
+114 AGTGLGM

-136 MALGIVTAAGSVG
+136 MALGIVTAAGSFG
-149 QMIGAPIA
+149 QMFGAPIA
-157 QALLNSYNWQ
+157 QALLNFYSWQ
-167 QVFIMFALSIII
+167 QVFIIFALTIIL
-179 VMLAVPF
+179 VMSVVPF
-186 LKDNPVATK
+186 LKDAPMVTK
-195 KEIEISLMKVL
+195 KEVEISLTKVL
-206 GNAFKDPNFSMIFFG
+206 SNAFKDPTFSMIFFG

-227 QLAFVSAHF
+227 QLAFLTAHF
-236 PAMITEMCSAIS
+236 PAMVTEMCSAIT
-248 PSSILHYLSVSSTSS
+248 PSSALHFIGVSTTSS
-263 LGAFAIAFIGF
+263 LGALAIGLIAFS
-274 TNIFGTIYA
+274 NIFGTIYA
-283 GWLGQRFQ
+283 GWLGQKFP

-301 LRTLIGLLFIIFPIT
+301 LRALIGLIFILLPIT
-316 PLSVVLFS
+316 PVTVILFS
-324 IFMGSLWLATVP
+324 LFMGSLWLATVP

-358 FLSHQL
+358 FFSHQI

-392 VSAFSTLIHLPIKEK
+392 VSVFSTLIHIPIKEQK
-407 RLQTIDTHYCYTLM
+407 LQAAQ
-421 PKSGHIIS
+421 S

>member
-1 MNKYN
+1 MKEYN
-6 SSLITPVLLAGSIII
+6 SSLISPVLIAGCLIII
-21 IITFGIRGSFGVFQI
+21 VTFGIRGSFGVFQI

-50 LALAIQ
+50 LAIAIQ

-75 DRKLIIAGAFCYV
+75 DKKMIIVGSLCYV
-88 IGLVLSTFAQNPL
+88 SGLIVSTFAQSPL
-101 THQFLEFIIGFGI
+101 THQFLELLIGFGI

-136 MALGIVTAAGSVG
+136 MALAIVTAAGSVG
-149 QMIGAPIA
+149 QMVGAPLA
-157 QALLNSYNWQ
+157 QILVDLYGWK
-167 QVFIMFALSIII
+167 QVFIIFALSIII
-179 VMLAVPF
+179 VMFAVPL
-186 LKDNPVATK
+186 LKETK
-195 KEIEISLMKVL
+195 ISTKREIEVSLKKVL
-206 GNAFKDPNFSMIFFG
+206 GNAFRDPNFSMIFLG

-236 PAMITEMCSAIS
+236 PALVTEMCSTIS
-248 PSSILHYLSVSSTSS
+248 PSSLLHYIGISTTSS
-263 LGAFAIAFIGF
+263 LGALAIAIIGF
-274 TNIFGTIYA
+274 SNIFGTIYA
-283 GWLGQRFQ
+283 GWLGQRFP
-291 KKYLLAGVYA
+291 KKYLLAIIYT
-301 LRTLIGLLFIIFPIT
+301 LRTLIGLIFIILPIT
-316 PLSVVLFS
+316 PTSVVLFS
-324 IFMGSLWLATVP
+324 FFMGSLWLATVP

-373 GRLYDATGDYTL
+373 GKLYDATGDYTL
-385 VWWIGIG
+385 VWWIGVG
-392 VSAFSTLIHLPIKEK
+392 VSAFSALIHLPIKEK
-407 RLQTIDTHYCYTLM
+407 NLQTA
-421 PKSGHIIS
+421 

>member
-1 MNKYN
+1 MKNN
-6 SSLITPVLLAGSIII
+6 NNSLITPVLLAGSLII
-21 IITFGIRGSFGVFQI
+21 IITFGIRGSFGIFQI
-36 PIENEFQWLRVEFS
+36 PIENEFQWLRIEFS

-88 IGLVLSTFAQNPL
+88 IGLVLSTFAESPL
-101 THQFLEFIIGFGI
+101 THQILEFIIGFGI

-121 ILAVV
+121 ILAIV
-126 GRASSEKNRS
+126 GRASSDKNRL

-157 QALLNSYNWQ
+157 QALLNVYNWQ
-167 QVFIMFALSIII
+167 HVFIIFSLSIIV
-179 VMLAVPF
+179 VMSVVPL
-186 LKDNPVATK
+186 LKSNSISTK
-195 KEIEISLMKVL
+195 KEIEISLSKVL
-206 GNAFKDPNFSMIFFG
+206 GNAFKDPNFGMIFLG

-236 PAMITEMCSAIS
+236 PAMVTEMCSAIS
-248 PSSILHYLSVSSTSS
+248 PSSVLNYLGVSNTSS
-263 LGAFAIAFIGF
+263 LGALAIALIGF
-274 TNIFGTIYA
+274 SNIFGTIYA
-283 GWLGQRFQ
+283 GWLGQRFP
-291 KKYLLAGVYA
+291 KKYLLTGVYA

-316 PLSVVLFS
+316 PLSVMLFS

-373 GRLYDATGDYTL
+373 GKLYDATGDYTL

-392 VSAFSTLIHLPIKEK
+392 VSAFSTLIHLPIKEEK
-407 RLQTIDTHYCYTLM
+407 LQTA
-421 PKSGHIIS
+421 

>member
-1 MNKYN
+1 MKEYN
-6 SSLITPVLLAGSIII
+6 SSLISPVLIAGCLIII
-21 IITFGIRGSFGVFQI
+21 VTFGIRGSFGVFQI

-50 LALAIQ
+50 LAIAIQ

-75 DRKLIIAGAFCYV
+75 DRKMIMAGSLCYV
-88 IGLVLSTFAQNPL
+88 SGLILSTFAQNPL
-101 THQFLEFIIGFGI
+101 THQFLELIIGFGI

-149 QMIGAPIA
+149 QMVGAPLA
-157 QALLNSYNWQ
+157 QTLVDLYGWQ
-167 QVFIMFALSIII
+167 QVFIIFAFSIVL
-179 VMLAVPF
+179 VMSVVPL
-186 LKDNPVATK
+186 LKETPVSTK
-195 KEIEISLMKVL
+195 KEIEVSLTKVL
-206 GNAFKDPNFSMIFFG
+206 GNAFKDPNFSMIFLG

-236 PAMITEMCSAIS
+236 PAMVTEMCSAIS
-248 PSSILHYLSVSSTSS
+248 PSSLLQYIGVSTTSS
-263 LGAFAIAFIGF
+263 LGALGIAVIGF
-274 TNIFGTIYA
+274 SNIFGTIYA
-283 GWLGQRFQ
+283 GWLGQKFP
-291 KKYLLAGVYA
+291 KKYLLAIVYA

-316 PLSVVLFS
+316 PMSVVLFS
-324 IFMGSLWLATVP
+324 FFMGSLWLATVP

-373 GRLYDATGDYTL
+373 GKLYDATGDYTL
-385 VWWIGIG
+385 VWWIGVG
-392 VSAFSTLIHLPIKEK
+392 VSAFSAIIHLPIKEK
-407 RLQTIDTHYCYTLM
+407 KLQ
-421 PKSGHIIS
+421 PA

>member
-1 MNKYN
+1 MNNYK
-6 SSLITPVLLAGSIII
+6 SSLITPVLLAGSLII

-50 LALAIQ
+50 LAIAIQ

-75 DRKLIIAGAFCYV
+75 DKKMIVAGAFCYV
-88 IGLVLSTFAQNPL
+88 IGLVLSTYAQNPL
-101 THQFLEFIIGFGI
+101 THQFLELIIGFGI
-114 AGTGMGM
+114 AGTGLGM

-136 MALGIVTAAGSVG
+136 MALGIVTAAGSFG
-149 QMIGAPIA
+149 QMFGAPIA
-157 QALLNSYNWQ
+157 QALLNFYSWQ
-167 QVFIMFALSIII
+167 QVFIIFALTIIL
-179 VMLAVPF
+179 VMSVVPF
-186 LKDNPVATK
+186 LKDAPLVTK
-195 KEIEISLMKVL
+195 KEVEISLTKVL
-206 GNAFKDPNFSMIFFG
+206 SNAFKDPTFSMIFFG

-227 QLAFVSAHF
+227 QLAFLTAHF
-236 PAMITEMCSAIS
+236 PAMVTEMCSAIT
-248 PSSILHYLSVSSTSS
+248 PSSALHFIGVSTTSS
-263 LGAFAIAFIGF
+263 LGALAIGLIAFS
-274 TNIFGTIYA
+274 NIFGTIYA
-283 GWLGQRFQ
+283 GWLGQKFP

-301 LRTLIGLLFIIFPIT
+301 LRALIGLIFILLPIT
-316 PLSVVLFS
+316 PVTVILFS
-324 IFMGSLWLATVP
+324 LFMGSLWLATVP

-358 FLSHQL
+358 FFSHQI

-392 VSAFSTLIHLPIKEK
+392 VSVFSTLIHIPIKEQN
-407 RLQTIDTHYCYTLM
+407 LQTAQ
-421 PKSGHIIS
+421 S

>member
-1 MNKYN
+1 MNNYK
-6 SSLITPVLLAGSIII
+6 SSLITPVLLAGSLII

-50 LALAIQ
+50 LAIAIQ

-75 DRKLIIAGAFCYV
+75 DKKMIVAGAFCYV
-88 IGLVLSTFAQNPL
+88 IGLVLSTYAQNPL
-101 THQFLEFIIGFGI
+101 THQFLELIIGFGI
-114 AGTGMGM
+114 AGTGLGM

-136 MALGIVTAAGSVG
+136 MALGIVTAAGSFG
-149 QMIGAPIA
+149 QMFGAPIA
-157 QALLNSYNWQ
+157 QALLNFYSWQ
-167 QVFIMFALSIII
+167 QVFIIFALTI
-179 VMLAVPF
+179 VLVMSVVPF
-186 LKDNPVATK
+186 LKDAPIATK
-195 KEIEISLMKVL
+195 KEVEVSLTKVL
-206 GNAFKDPNFSMIFFG
+206 SNAFKDPTFSMIFFG

-227 QLAFVSAHF
+227 QLAFLTAHF
-236 PAMITEMCSAIS
+236 PAMVTEMCSAIT
-248 PSSILHYLSVSSTSS
+248 PSSTLHFIGVSTTSS
-263 LGAFAIAFIGF
+263 LGALAIGLIAFS
-274 TNIFGTIYA
+274 NIFGTIYA
-283 GWLGQRFQ
+283 GWLGQKFP

-301 LRTLIGLLFIIFPIT
+301 LRALIGLIFILLPIT
-316 PLSVVLFS
+316 PVTVILFS
-324 IFMGSLWLATVP
+324 LFMGSLWLATVP

-358 FLSHQL
+358 FFSHQI

-392 VSAFSTLIHLPIKEK
+392 VSVFSTLIHIPIKEQ
-407 RLQTIDTHYCYTLM
+407 RLQTA
-421 PKSGHIIS
+421 

>member
-1 MNKYN
+1 MKEHNT
-6 SSLITPVLLAGSIII
+6 SLISPVLIAGCLII

-50 LALAIQ
+50 LAIAIQ

-75 DRKLIIAGAFCYV
+75 DKKMIIVGALCYVSGLII
-88 IGLVLSTFAQNPL
+88 STFAQSPL
-101 THQFLEFIIGFGI
+101 AHQFLELIIGFGI

-149 QMIGAPIA
+149 QMVGAPLA
-157 QALLNSYNWQ
+157 QFLLNLYEWQ
-167 QVFIMFALSIII
+167 QVFIIFAFSIVL
-179 VMLAVPF
+179 VMTVVPL
-186 LKDNPVATK
+186 LKETPVSSK
-195 KEIEISLMKVL
+195 KEIEVSLTKVV
-206 GNAFKDPNFSMIFFG
+206 GNAFKDPNFSMIFLG

-236 PAMITEMCSAIS
+236 PAMVTEMCSAIS
-248 PSSILHYLSVSSTSS
+248 PSSLLHYFGVSTTSG
-263 LGAFAIAFIGF
+263 LGALAIALIGF
-274 TNIFGTIYA
+274 SNIFGTIFA
-283 GWLGQRFQ
+283 GWLGQKFL
-291 KKYLLAGVYA
+291 KKYLLAIVYA
-301 LRTLIGLLFIIFPIT
+301 LRTLIGIIFIILPIT
-316 PLSVVLFS
+316 PMTVVFFS
-324 IFMGSLWLATVP
+324 FFMGSLWLATVP

-373 GRLYDATGDYTL
+373 GKLYDATGDYTL

-392 VSAFSTLIHLPIKEK
+392 VSAFSTLVHLPIKEK
-407 RLQTIDTHYCYTLM
+407 NLQAA
-421 PKSGHIIS
+421 